1 MKHTKIVATIS
12 DQRCDVGFIKELYN
26 AGMNVV
32 RINTAHQ
39 SIEGSKVVINN
50 IRQVSDKIAVLIDTK
65 GPEIRT
71 TVCRDPIAIA
81 TGDIIRIKG
90 DPDRPTIPGLIHL
103 NYKGFVSDLAL
114 DDQILID
121 DGDIALLV
129 IEKTEDELICRA
141 LNSCI
146 LKSRKSVNVPGVN
159 INLPSLSEKDK
170 KYIQFAIEEDIEFI
184 AHSFVRRKEDV
195 LAIKQILALHQSKI
209 KIIAKIENQEG
220 VDNIEEI
227 LDHVYGVMVA
237 RGDLGVEIPYEKI
250 PGVQQKLILAC
261 IRRKRPVIIATQMLH
276 SMIEH
281 PRPTRA
287 EISDVANAVYRRTD
301 ALMLSGETAF
311 GLYPIEAVQTMT
323 KVALEVE
330 ASRPITDI
338 KISSIDNEIA
348 AFLANAA
355 VEASNDLDTKA
366 VIVDTQTGRTARY
379 LAAFRNNRP
388 VYAACYSKRAVKE
401 LALSYGVTA
410 FYMEPRKKTDAFKRS
425 VVRYLSEVEGIEM
438 DDRILLVGGS
448 YGPRRGAS
456 FLEIS
461 LVQDLLGHK

>member
-12 DQRCDVGFIKELYN
+12 DQRCDVDFIRALYE

-39 SIEGSKVVINN
+39 SIEGSKTVINN
-50 IRQVSDKIAVLIDTK
+50 IREVSDKIAVLIDTK

-71 TVCRDPIAIA
+71 TVTRDPISIE
-81 TGDIIRIKG
+81 TGDIYSFKG
-90 DPDRPTIPGLIHL
+90 DPDRPTVPGLIHV
-103 NYKGFVSDLAL
+103 NYAGFVNDLSL
-114 DDQILID
+114 DDRILID
-121 DGDIALLV
+121 DGELAFIV
-129 IEKTEDELICRA
+129 IEKNESELVCKA
-141 LNSCI
+141 LNGGE
-146 LKSRKSVNVPGVN
+146 LKSRKSVNVPGVK
-159 INLPSLSEKDK
+159 ISLPSLNEKDK
-170 KYIQFAIEEDIEFI
+170 RYIQFAIEEDIEFI
-184 AHSFVRRKEDV
+184 AHSFVRSKEDV
-195 LAIKQILALHQSKI
+195 LAIKQILALNQSKI

-227 LDHVYGVMVA
+227 LDHVHGVMVA
-237 RGDLGVEIPYEKI
+237 RGDLGVEMPAEKI
-250 PGVQQKLILAC
+250 PIVQQNLILAC

-311 GLYPIEAVQTMT
+311 GKYPVESVQTMT

-330 ASRPITDI
+330 ASRPKTDI
-338 KISSIDNEIA
+338 RISSIDNEIA
-348 AFLANAA
+348 AFLANVA

-366 VIVDTQTGRTARY
+366 VIVDSQTGRTARY
-379 LAAFRNNRP
+379 LAAFRNNNP
-388 VYAACYSKRAVKE
+388 VYAACYSKRVVRE
-401 LALSYGVTA
+401 LALSYGVIA
-410 FYMEPRKKTDAFKRS
+410 FYMEPRKQTDAFKRS
-425 VVRYLSEVEGIEM
+425 IVRYLSEIDGIEM
-438 DDRILLVGGS
+438 DDRIILVGGS
-448 YGPRRGAS
+448 FGPRRGAT

-461 LVQDLLGHK
+461 LVKDLITL